1 MWSFKTRLLDCRNLL
16 CQRESLSVA
25 FLQDS
30 EHQVV
35 QDPCDIFLCELRN
48 LKQRLGAFLTSLG
61 KHPHLHLAPALLLMP
76 VHMEKDGDLGRGPTA
91 RAGGTLEPVD
101 TGQKPQLGSV

>member
-1 MWSFKTRLLDCRNLL
+1 
-16 CQRESLSVA
+16 
-25 FLQDS
+25 
-30 EHQVV
+30 
-35 QDPCDIFLCELRN
+35 
-48 LKQRLGAFLTSLG
+48 
-61 KHPHLHLAPALLLMP
+61 MP